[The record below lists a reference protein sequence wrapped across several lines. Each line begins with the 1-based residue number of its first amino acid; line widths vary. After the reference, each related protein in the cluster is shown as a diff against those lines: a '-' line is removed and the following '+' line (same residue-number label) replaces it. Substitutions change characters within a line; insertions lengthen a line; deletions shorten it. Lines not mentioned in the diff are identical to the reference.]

1 MIHRRNQNAEKLAVI
16 LTLCNEF
23 GDPKTESFGGG
34 GHWFWIHIRVMVVFD
49 LCHVQTLGTAGY
61 PSVLM
66 KQLDRFRRRLTS
78 ESMSGQS
85 AILTTSNR
93 GFAFSACLL
102 WGIMTAKGNSYD
114 NACAEGKLLSFT
126 EDGMR
131 ARIALCQ
138 P

>member
-1 MIHRRNQNAEKLAVI
+1 M
-16 LTLCNEF
+16 
-23 GDPKTESFGGG
+23 
-34 GHWFWIHIRVMVVFD
+34 VFD

-61 PSVLM
+61 PSDLM

-85 AILTTSNR
+85 VILTTSNR
-93 GFAFSACLL
+93 GFAFSASLP
-102 WGIMTAKGNSYD
+102 WGIMSAKGNSYD
-114 NACAEGKLLSFT
+114 NAYAEGKLLSFT
-126 EDGMR
+126 EGGMC